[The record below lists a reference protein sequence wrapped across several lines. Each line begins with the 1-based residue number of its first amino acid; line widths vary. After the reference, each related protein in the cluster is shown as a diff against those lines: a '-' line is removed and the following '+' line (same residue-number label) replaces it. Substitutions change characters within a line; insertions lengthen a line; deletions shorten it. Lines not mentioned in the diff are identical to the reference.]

1 MSYVVATMKKLKAP
15 DLGGIQVELDR
26 QYKDENAY
34 KNEVDL
40 TRSNQNLELV
50 QSHTTEKG
58 SLRRD
63 VESYINEN
71 KSSTRKIRKDAVV
84 LNSWIITSDK
94 SFFEPLT
101 HEQQVQFFKD
111 AKEFFAN
118 RYGEQNVRHATI
130 HFDETT
136 PHMHM
141 GIVPLK
147 DGKLSSKTLITPVEL
162 QKLQS
167 ECPAYM
173 QQRGWNVERG
183 IQGSERKHLDAPE
196 YREATNKAKTLRE
209 QNTALETQTKNDAID
224 IIREINP
231 GLKVSQSLFDRK
243 RTEAEK
249 QENGLMGFLNR
260 FGFQPAPIESE
271 QGRNQFFDWFSVE
284 RLKEEAFSLL
294 GKLKDKVL
302 NYRDENRRL
311 REEISGQKQE
321 LTDVKQAVGK
331 IKTDTK
337 TSAND
342 FFSSFIKSIDN
353 EQKQLQQDK
362 AEKAFIERQKREERN
377 TGFNQGGGR
386 SR

>member
-34 KNEVDL
+34 KNDVDL

-71 KSSTRKIRKDAVV
+71 KSTTRKIRKDAVV

-94 SFFEPLT
+94 SFFETLN

-111 AKEFFAN
+111 AKNFFAN
-118 RYGEQNVRHATI
+118 RYGEHNVRHATI

-167 ECPAYM
+167 EFPAYM
-173 QQRGWNVERG
+173 QQQGWNIERG
-183 IQGSERKHLDAPE
+183 VKGSDRKHLDAPE

-209 QNTALETQTKNDAID
+209 QNKALEEQTKNDSID

-231 GLKVSQSLFDRK
+231 DLTITQNLYDRK
-243 RTEAEK
+243 R
-249 QENGLMGFLNR
+249 QETYSHNHSFADFFKR
-260 FGFQPAPIESE
+260 FGTKPEPIKSE
-271 QGRNQFFDWFSVE
+271 YGKNQFFEWLSVDQ
-284 RLKEEAFSLL
+284 LKSEALSLL
-294 GKLKDKVL
+294 GKLKEKVL
-302 NYRDENRRL
+302 EYRDENRRL
-311 REEISGQKQE
+311 RVEITEQKQE
-321 LTDVKQAVGK
+321 LTEVKQAVGQ
-331 IKTDTK
+331 IKTDTN
-337 TSAND
+337 TTAND
-342 FFSSFIKSIDN
+342 FFANYAQNIDK
-353 EQKQLQQDK
+353 EQAKIAQQQNQLNNQQGQY
-362 AEKAFIERQKREERN
+362 R
-377 TGFNQGGGR
+377 GR
-386 SR
+386 GR